1 MRHLAVFALIM
12 ISAVIAGCGS
22 EAAKP
27 DANYAAYLDLYSK
40 QQKAADDQRT
50 AFAQMAAKCT
60 SDACVTQVA
69 AIAALAGSTGG
80 HAAQPQPFVKQ
91 ESTAAKFGLA
101 LVGQISPLAAAAV
114 SWHAQDTSKAEQLA
128 QYQFLGGSVHDLTT
142 AAASVAP
149 TISVGHDYIPG
160 NVDNGTH
167 VNGGDL
173 TNGNKTVTTTTTT
186 IDNPGV
192 YNTGTIDRFNSPNDD
207 HSASG
212 TGCTGSTTCQTQPA
226 PTTTPPTP

>member
-1 MRHLAVFALIM
+1 MRVFA
-12 ISAVIAGCGS
+12 VIALVTLGAMLAGCGS

-40 QQKAADDQRT
+40 QQKSQDDQRT
-50 AFAQMAAKCT
+50 AFSQMAAKCT

-69 AIAALAGSTGG
+69 AIAALAASSGG
-80 HAAQPQPFVKQ
+80 HAPTPQPYQKQ

-114 SWHAQDTSKAEQLA
+114 SWHSQDTSKAVSLA
-128 QYQFLGGSVHDLTT
+128 QYQFLGGSVHDLTQ

-149 TISVGHDYIPG
+149 TITVGRDYIPG

-167 VNGGDL
+167 VTGDL
-173 TNGNKTVTTTTTT
+173 TNGNKTTTT
-186 IDNPGV
+186 IDNSGV
-192 YNTGTIDRFNSPNDD
+192 YNTGTIDRYQSPSDD
-207 HSASG
+207 HTTSG
-212 TGCTGSTTCQTQPA
+212 DACAGSTTCQTQP
-226 PTTTPPTP
+226 PPPAKP

>member
-1 MRHLAVFALIM
+1 MRFLAVIALLM
-12 ISAVIAGCGS
+12 FSTLLAGCGS
-22 EAAKP
+22 EATKP

-40 QQKAADDQRT
+40 QQKAQDDQRT
-50 AFAQMAAKCT
+50 AFSQMAAKCT

-69 AIAALAGSTGG
+69 AIAALAASSGG
-80 HAAQPQPFVKQ
+80 HAPTPQPYQKQ

-114 SWHAQDTSKAEQLA
+114 SWHSQDTSKAVSLA
-128 QYQFLGGSVHDLTT
+128 QYQFLGGSVHDLTQ

-149 TISVGHDYIPG
+149 TITVGRDYIPG

-167 VNGGDL
+167 VTGDL
-173 TNGNKTVTTTTTT
+173 TNGNKTTTT
-186 IDNPGV
+186 IDNSGV
-192 YNTGTIDRFNSPNDD
+192 YNTGSIDRYQSPSTIDD

-212 TGCTGSTTCQTQPA
+212 DGCAGSTTCQAPPA
-226 PTTTPPTP
+226 TPATP